1 MHGADYAPSDT
12 RGTLLDCTM
21 CLRWHELELPQ
32 QLLKTDSRI
41 QMTNKTRLILTSL
54 FFSSTLI
61 GCTQETQNKIG
72 RSLQNWTGANGVLE
86 VYSGGEIVKRFIKI
100 DKLSTATSTDSG
112 DMARPYRFAYGV
124 LDANMN
130 GEQDANERK
139 VYFEISDYSTN
150 YVFYGD
156 PGS

>member
-1 MHGADYAPSDT
+1 MT
-12 RGTLLDCTM
+12 KTL
-21 CLRWHELELPQ
+21 P
-32 QLLKTDSRI
+32 
-41 QMTNKTRLILTSL
+41 ILTAVVL
-54 FFSSTLI
+54 GIVLL

-100 DKLSTATSTDSG
+100 DKLSTATATQG
-112 DMARPYRFAYGV
+112 EMARPYRFAYGV
-124 LDANMN
+124 LDANLN
-130 GEQDANERK
+130 GEQDPNERK